1 MWSRELVRIYEMDS
15 ELLYDTKFTGILKT
29 SKYLNLDQT
38 KYSETSQYSFS
49 SLIWVY
55 SMKGIQY

>member
-1 MWSRELVRIYEMDS
+1 MDS